1 MENHNLDHLG
11 TTAMTEEVFP
21 QEGMHEMLS
30 KKRSTT
36 DKVSDKRKWG
46 GGIPRSRESS
56 LDVLKNRLT
65 SLQ

>member
-30 KKRSTT
+30 KKEAPLIKSVTKGNGVGVFPGAGRAA
-36 DKVSDKRKWG
+36 
-46 GGIPRSRESS
+46 
-56 LDVLKNRLT
+56 LMF
-65 SLQ
+65 